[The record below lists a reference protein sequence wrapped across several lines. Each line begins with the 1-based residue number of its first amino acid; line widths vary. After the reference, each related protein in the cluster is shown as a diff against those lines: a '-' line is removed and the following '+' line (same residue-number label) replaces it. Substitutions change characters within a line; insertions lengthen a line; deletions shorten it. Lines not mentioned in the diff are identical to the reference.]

1 MLHIYAADIYV
12 SATGN
17 NNTNDGTTLGT
28 AYATINYAYNI
39 AKANSE
45 DDNIIISGTVSLTGQ
60 ITLND
65 ASGFSI
71 SFLSAD
77 DGYGGTQAV
86 INNGNSG
93 NRLFF
98 ANATSSAAVSI
109 FTGLEFENIST
120 TLGTGGFFGSNNS
133 SSITFNDCSFTNLSS
148 ARASEVDLTDVAHG
162 NISIIN
168 TTMTFTN
175 CVFDANATLHGNG
188 GVFSVGNNGVLV
200 LTDCLFTGNSST
212 RPNNAANGG
221 AISIVGSGTANITG
235 TTFYN
240 NSTGNLG
247 GAIFAANTSVCTLT
261 NVTMFGNSIEDAA
274 AAKGGALRVEG
285 TTQLTVLNSLFYGNH
300 ADDTG
305 ANTTS
310 DIGFGGTGLTATLT
324 NTLSGNLLK
333 TGALTITDP
342 ESNFAADL
350 ESCALNFDAAD
361 GKVKYIVATS
371 GDSPID
377 YGSDGNDVGAWDSG
391 LTQPALS
398 LLSARALDNFSVYNL
413 ANGNVK
419 IILDGTSNA
428 KVYNL
433 LGNCISSFTI
443 NDAYELDT
451 NSFLPGV
458 YILNV
463 TIDSKKYVQKF
474 IVQ

>member
-1 MLHIYAADIYV
+1 M
-12 SATGN
+12 
-17 NNTNDGTTLGT
+17 
-28 AYATINYAYNI
+28 
-39 AKANSE
+39 
-45 DDNIIISGTVSLTGQ
+45 
-60 ITLND
+60 
-65 ASGFSI
+65 
-71 SFLSAD
+71 
-77 DGYGGTQAV
+77 
-86 INNGNSG
+86 
-93 NRLFF
+93 
-98 ANATSSAAVSI
+98 
-109 FTGLEFENIST
+109 
-120 TLGTGGFFGSNNS
+120 
-133 SSITFNDCSFTNLSS
+133 
-148 ARASEVDLTDVAHG
+148 
-162 NISIIN
+162 
-168 TTMTFTN
+168 
-175 CVFDANATLHGNG
+175 FDANATLHGNG